1 MRTLGRTRGLTRIQD
16 PGAANGPFDRRI
28 LVYRED
34 HTRIVGGRLDAERR
48 KICAREHEQPNFKIW
63 LIFA

>member
-1 MRTLGRTRGLTRIQD
+1 MIRVPRTARSTGGFRW
-16 PGAANGPFDRRI
+16 
-28 LVYRED
+28 YRDD

-48 KICAREHEQPNFKIW
+48 KICAREHEQPNFRIW

>member
-1 MRTLGRTRGLTRIQD
+1 MRALGRARGLTRIWD
-16 PGAANGPFDRRI
+16 PGAANARSTGGFRW
-28 LVYRED
+28 YRED

-48 KICAREHEQPNFKIW
+48 KICASEHEQPNFRIW